1 MTEPGRPHLL
11 LRHQVSQPLS
21 QAADDLLTQW
31 CCGIAT
37 PRRIDATGD
46 EEEGRISI
54 ISAVALVLTCPSS
67 ALWDEK
73 GSYLSSCSP
82 IVCHLPPW
90 GRVIPL
96 HHPSSSG
103 ETRRT
108 HGMRERQTDISLSS
122 GEW

>member
-1 MTEPGRPHLL
+1 MTEPGWPHLL

-82 IVCHLPPW
+82 IVCPSLGQSDPTPPPFILRRDKEDTW
-90 GRVIPL
+90 
-96 HHPSSSG
+96 HE
-103 ETRRT
+103 ETS
-108 HGMRERQTDISLSS
+108 D
-122 GEW
+122 